1 MTREKLN
8 QKKQKE
14 IFAEE
19 VREKRKKIFLI
30 TVKILLI
37 ITICVALFYCLNT
50 YIFTGKLVVREYRVT
65 SNKIPREF
73 DGLKIV
79 QFSDLH
85 YGTTVKLPEVKKVV
99 ERINYLQP
107 DIVVF
112 TGDLVD
118 KNYKIDSSEQEKI
131 ITELS
136 KIKAAVG
143 KYAIDGDEDEK
154 YFNTI
159 FNQCGFSILNNSYD
173 LIYNN
178 TNEPLLLAGV
188 SSSLK
193 KENNIDEALNY
204 FSGEGVNNNIY
215 TIVLEHEPDLTDDV
229 LNKHSS
235 DLILAG
241 HSHNGSIRTPWKSTI
256 FKVVGANKYDNEYYK
271 FENSELFISSGIG
284 TNGSGI
290 RLFCM
295 PSISLYRLSR
305 E

>member
-65 SNKIPREF
+65 SNKIPTEF

-215 TIVLEHEPDLTDDV
+215 TIVNENMPPV
-229 LNKHSS
+229 LN
-235 DLILAG
+235 ILNLNFG
-241 HSHNGSIRTPWKSTI
+241 NQSEEEHNI
-256 FKVVGANKYDNEYYK
+256 
-271 FENSELFISSGIG
+271 EL
-284 TNGSGI
+284 
-290 RLFCM
+290 
-295 PSISLYRLSR
+295 
-305 E
+305 ED